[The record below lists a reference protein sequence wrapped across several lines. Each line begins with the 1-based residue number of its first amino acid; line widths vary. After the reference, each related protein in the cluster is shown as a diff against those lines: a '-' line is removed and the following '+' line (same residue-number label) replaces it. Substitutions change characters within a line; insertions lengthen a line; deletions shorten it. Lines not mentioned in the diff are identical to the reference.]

1 MNVMQNVILLCD
13 IPVRGAVLCVISPT
27 AFLPSDILL
36 NVSLMSVFKTNV
48 VLLNGVAP
56 YNIVQDTKFYMG
68 LRWD

>member
-1 MNVMQNVILLCD
+1 MQNVGLLYDILVSD
-13 IPVRGAVLCVISPT
+13 TVLCVISPT

-48 VLLNGVAP
+48 VLLNVVAP
-56 YNIVQDTKFYMG
+56 YNIVQDTKLYKG